1 MCDVTQSHFFWV
13 TSKELVCHIL
23 SHLFF
28 FFSIRVLFSPFKF
41 LTQFLESHNAFMQVS
56 NTPLS
61 QTLQMQISLFS
72 TTITTGSLEQVMNQ
86 KYQKWLFLFMMKLFM
101 IKKKKHFSSISISIH
116 WELSLYYLDFDKGML
131 QVGISNLAV
140 LLYLVW

>member
-13 TSKELVCHIL
+13 TSKELVFHIL

-41 LTQFLESHNAFMQVS
+41 LTQFLESYNAFMQVS
-56 NTPLS
+56 NIPLS

-86 KYQKWLFLFMMKLFM
+86 KYQKLLVLFT

-131 QVGISNLAV
+131 LVRISNLAV

>member
-13 TSKELVCHIL
+13 TSKELVFHIL

-28 FFSIRVLFSPFKF
+28 FFSIRVLFSPFKL

-56 NTPLS
+56 NIPLS

-86 KYQKWLFLFMMKLFM
+86 KYQKWLVLFM

-116 WELSLYYLDFDKGML
+116 WELSLYNLDFDKGML
-131 QVGISNLAV
+131 QVRISNLAV